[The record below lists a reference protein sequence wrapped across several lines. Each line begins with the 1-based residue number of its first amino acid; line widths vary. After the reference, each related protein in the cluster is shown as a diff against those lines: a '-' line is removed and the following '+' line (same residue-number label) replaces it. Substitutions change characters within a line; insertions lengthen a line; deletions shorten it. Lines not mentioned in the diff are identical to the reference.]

1 MAGVV
6 AGAEVGFHRMSLKT
20 QRGSLET
27 KRDLNQ
33 RSPPLASASVA
44 PFGLVASPVPVAAAY
59 HVAFGSTSTEEGKL
73 RLAKAWKAED
83 LVKG

>member
-1 MAGVV
+1 
-6 AGAEVGFHRMSLKT
+6 
-20 QRGSLET
+20 
-27 KRDLNQ
+27 
-33 RSPPLASASVA
+33 VA